1 MPRHC
6 RMANTVSQPCA
17 APLFAEAKIPDTY
30 NRTEMQR
37 ALTRYAATDSK
48 QDSTQLPKA
57 AGEGALFQ
65 RSLER
70 IIPSGEAQ
78 LNLAS
83 HDCIIHKQ
91 EVQNVLVHQR
101 GLLFR
106 KRDCVVS
113 QVVQTDHVQSQSVNI
128 VGDLPNNYK
137 VQIGSQDRLYI
148 TAASLKE
155 DRVIQLEKT
164 AGSSARMGVIIG
176 DRSVSSATFK
186 DGVGKFEFANGGSL
200 TVKGLQEPSDLIV
213 TDNKATAAAGQFK
226 DIELF
231 AAEKMA
237 QHSYDY
243 NPAATEDPRHLT
255 PPPAPAP
262 QMKDEKSND
271 PIAQKEDPLAKRL
284 QEMEQKT
291 AALEKKVA
299 EQTELLKKAE
309 ATNIELN
316 QKVAAST
323 EASTKAQQAA
333 ATAEAGKQAA
343 LKDSTVKA
351 ADLAREQQQKNEDL
365 ECRRAAAEYETEA
378 VRSELTSAQ
387 TKLDTLSTKVTQT
400 DDALAKSNTAI
411 IAAQTKSTAS
421 QGVVDE
427 LQKQVEEAA
436 LQSTIAKS
444 SANAAL
450 LDVKNKGNEIQKLT
464 ADNQAALAEKL
475 KAEQSLAK
483 MEKDAKESKS
493 QASVDLASAKKELD
507 TAKTNNTDITTKLDL
522 AKKEQEGNK
531 AKLAEAATKVKIAEA
546 DLKSVNDKL
555 SDASKEKDAAKLRAE
570 KAESQVKDLT
580 KARDDAKTNEQSA
593 MLDADKLRKQLE
605 DTTNKNSEDLK
616 AEKAKTKEES
626 TKAESAA
633 AMAKGVNET
642 LTKQLNT
649 VQAELLEALTKPK
662 DKPQVGQPNRS
673 AFLADIN
680 TEKEDAERKILIAGV
695 TDPALKK
702 LLNTLL
708 DQVNEIKHLEDALRL
723 SSRLNSPTIIASLN
737 ELLAGKLTP
746 DEQKRL
752 QAHLVFGPG
761 GVEGYDS
768 YSRYFHETSAKLG
781 LLLDVL
787 EKDTAMS
794 KESKQTARD
803 IFEDLS
809 TKHSRRLLE
818 ELDAATAAKKNAA
831 GEK

>member
-6 RMANTVSQPCA
+6 RMTNTVSQPST
-17 APLFAEAKIPDTY
+17 APLFAEQKIPDTY
-30 NRTEMQR
+30 NRTEMQL

-48 QDSTQLPKA
+48 QDSKQLPKA

-70 IIPSGEAQ
+70 VIPSGEAQ

-91 EVQNVLVHQR
+91 AVQDVLVHQGR
-101 GLLFR
+101 R
-106 KRDCVVS
+106 RTCVVS
-113 QVVQTDHVQSQSVNI
+113 QVVQTAHIQSQSVNI
-128 VGDLPNNYK
+128 VGDLPNNFK
-137 VQIGSQDRLYI
+137 VQLGSQDRLYI

-176 DRSVSSATFK
+176 GRSVNSATFK

-226 DIELF
+226 DIGLF
-231 AAEKMA
+231 AEKMA
-237 QHSYDY
+237 QLS
-243 NPAATEDPRHLT
+243 
-255 PPPAPAP
+255 PPASALAP

-351 ADLAREQQQKNEDL
+351 ADLAREQQQKNGDL

-387 TKLDTLSTKVTQT
+387 TTLETLRTKVTQT
-400 DDALAKSNTAI
+400 EGALNKSNADLT
-411 IAAQTKSTAS
+411 AAQTKSKAS
-421 QGVVDE
+421 EGAVDK

-450 LDVKNKGNEIQKLT
+450 LDVKNKDTEIQTL
-464 ADNQAALAEKL
+464 NAANKIAQAEKL
-475 KAEQSLAK
+475 KAQESLAK
-483 MEKDAKESKS
+483 MENAAKESKS
-493 QASVDLASAKKELD
+493 QTSGELEAAKKALD
-507 TAKTNNTDITTKLDL
+507 TAKINNTAITTKLDL
-522 AKKEQEGNK
+522 ANKELTGNQAKFAEADTMAKKAASDLKSAHEKLSGATKEQE
-531 AKLAEAATKVKIAEA
+531 
-546 DLKSVNDKL
+546 
-555 SDASKEKDAAKLRAE
+555 AAKLKTE
-570 KAESQVKDLT
+570 KAENQVNDLT
-580 KARDDAKTNEQSA
+580 KERNEATTKEQSA
-593 MLDADKLRKQLE
+593 KLETDKVRKVLE
-605 DTTNKNSEDLK
+605 DAIKKHLEDLK
-616 AEKAKTKEES
+616 TEKAKTKEES

-633 AMAKGVNET
+633 AKAKGDHET
-642 LTKQLNT
+642 LTKQLNEAT
-649 VQAELLEALTKPK
+649 GKLEDALAQLK
-662 DKPQVGQPNRS
+662 DKPQVGQPNLS

-680 TEKEDAERKILIAGV
+680 TEKKDEERKILIAGV

-702 LLNTLL
+702 LLDTLL
-708 DQVNEIKHLEDALRL
+708 GQVNEIKYLEDGLRL
-723 SSRLNSPTIIASLN
+723 SSRLNSPIIMESLN

-787 EKDTAMS
+787 EKDTTMS
-794 KESKQTARD
+794 QESKQKARD
-803 IFEDLS
+803 IFNDLS
-809 TKHSRRLLE
+809 TQGSRRLLK
-818 ELDAATAAKKNAA
+818 ELDAEIAAKKKAA

>member
-291 AALEKKVA
+291 AALEKNVA

-351 ADLAREQQQKNEDL
+351 ADLAREQQQKNGDL

-387 TKLDTLSTKVTQT
+387 TTLETLRTKVTQT
-400 DDALAKSNTAI
+400 EGALNKSNADLT
-411 IAAQTKSTAS
+411 AAQTKSKAS
-421 QGVVDE
+421 EGAVDK

-450 LDVKNKGNEIQKLT
+450 LDVKNKDTEIQTL
-464 ADNQAALAEKL
+464 NAANKIAQAEKL

-493 QASVDLASAKKELD
+493 QTSGELDAAKKALD
-507 TAKTNNTDITTKLDL
+507 TAKINNTAITTKLDL
-522 AKKEQEGNK
+522 ANKELTGNQAKFAEADTMAKKAASDLKSAHEKLSGATKEQE
-531 AKLAEAATKVKIAEA
+531 
-546 DLKSVNDKL
+546 
-555 SDASKEKDAAKLRAE
+555 AAKSKTE
-570 KAESQVKDLT
+570 KAENQVNDLT
-580 KARDDAKTNEQSA
+580 KERNEATTKEQSA
-593 MLDADKLRKQLE
+593 KLDAVKLRKELE

-633 AMAKGVNET
+633 ATAKGVHET
-642 LTKQLNT
+642 LTKQLNEAT
-649 VQAELLEALTKPK
+649 GKLEDALAQLK
-662 DKPQVGQPNRS
+662 DKPQVGQPNLS

-680 TEKEDAERKILIAGV
+680 TEKKDEERKILIAGV

-702 LLNTLL
+702 LLDTLL

-803 IFEDLS
+803 IFNDLS
-809 TKHSRRLLE
+809 TQGSRRLLK
-818 ELDAATAAKKNAA
+818 ELDAETAAKKNAA

>member
-6 RMANTVSQPCA
+6 RMTNTVSQPSA
-17 APLFAEAKIPDTY
+17 APLFAEQKIPDTY
-30 NRTEMQR
+30 NRTEMQL

-48 QDSTQLPKA
+48 QDSKQLPKA

-70 IIPSGEAQ
+70 VIPSGEAQ

-91 EVQNVLVHQR
+91 AVQDVLVHQGR
-101 GLLFR
+101 R
-106 KRDCVVS
+106 RTCVVS
-113 QVVQTDHVQSQSVNI
+113 QVVQTAHIQSQSVNI
-128 VGDLPNNYK
+128 VGDLPNNFK
-137 VQIGSQDRLYI
+137 VQLGSQDRLYI

-164 AGSSARMGVIIG
+164 AGSSARMAVIIG
-176 DRSVSSATFK
+176 GRSVNSATFK
-186 DGVGKFEFANGGSL
+186 DGVGKFEFADGGSL

-213 TDNKATAAAGQFK
+213 TDNKATAVAGQFK
-226 DIELF
+226 DIGLF
-231 AAEKMA
+231 AEKMA
-237 QHSYDY
+237 LLSP
-243 NPAATEDPRHLT
+243 PAPALALALALA
-255 PPPAPAP
+255 PAPAP

-316 QKVAAST
+316 QKVTAST

-333 ATAEAGKQAA
+333 ATAEADKQAA

-351 ADLAREQQQKNEDL
+351 ADLAREQQQKNGDL

-387 TKLDTLSTKVTQT
+387 TTLETLRTKVTQT
-400 DDALAKSNTAI
+400 EGALNKSNADLT
-411 IAAQTKSTAS
+411 AAQTKSKAS
-421 QGVVDE
+421 EGVVDK

-436 LQSTIAKS
+436 LQSTTAKS

-450 LDVKNKGNEIQKLT
+450 VDVKNKDTEIQTL
-464 ADNQAALAEKL
+464 NAANKIAQAEKS

-483 MEKDAKESKS
+483 MEKEAKESKS
-493 QASVDLASAKKELD
+493 QAGVDLAAAKKELD

-531 AKLAEAATKVKIAEA
+531 TKFAEADTKVKKAEA
-546 DLKSVNDKL
+546 DLKSANDKL
-555 SDASKEKDAAKLRAE
+555 SEASKEKEAAKLKAE

-593 MLDADKLRKQLE
+593 KLDAVKLRKELE

-616 AEKAKTKEES
+616 TEKAKTKEES

-633 AMAKGVNET
+633 ATAKGVHET
-642 LTKQLNT
+642 LTKQLNEAT
-649 VQAELLEALTKPK
+649 GKLEDALAQLK
-662 DKPQVGQPNRS
+662 DKPQVGQPNLS

-708 DQVNEIKHLEDALRL
+708 EQVNEIKYLEDGLRL
-723 SSRLNSPTIIASLN
+723 SSRLNSPTIMESLN
-737 ELLAGKLTP
+737 ELLLGKLP
-746 DEQKRL
+746 PEEQKRL
-752 QAHLVFGPG
+752 QAHIKYGPG

-781 LLLDVL
+781 LLLDVI
-787 EKDTAMS
+787 EKDPIMS
-794 KESKQTARD
+794 QESKQKARD
-803 IFEDLS
+803 IFNDLS
-809 TKHSRRLLE
+809 TQGSRRLLK
-818 ELDAATAAKKNAA
+818 ELDAEIAAKKKAA
-831 GEK
+831 EKKAVESK

>member
-6 RMANTVSQPCA
+6 RMTNTVSQPSA
-17 APLFAEAKIPDTY
+17 APLFAEQKIPDTY
-30 NRTEMQR
+30 NRTEMQL

-48 QDSTQLPKA
+48 QDSKQLPKA

-70 IIPSGEAQ
+70 VIPSGEAQ

-91 EVQNVLVHQR
+91 AVQDVLVHQGR
-101 GLLFR
+101 R
-106 KRDCVVS
+106 RTCVVS
-113 QVVQTDHVQSQSVNI
+113 QVVQTAHIQSQSVNI
-128 VGDLPNNYK
+128 VGDLPNNFK
-137 VQIGSQDRLYI
+137 VQLGSQDRLYI

-164 AGSSARMGVIIG
+164 PGSSARMAVIIG
-176 DRSVSSATFK
+176 GRSVNSATFK
-186 DGVGKFEFANGGSL
+186 DGVGKFEFADGGSL

-213 TDNKATAAAGQFK
+213 TDNKATAVAGQFK
-226 DIELF
+226 DIGLF
-231 AAEKMA
+231 AEKMA
-237 QHSYDY
+237 QLS
-243 NPAATEDPRHLT
+243 
-255 PPPAPAP
+255 PPALALAPAPALALAP

-333 ATAEAGKQAA
+333 ATAEAGKQSA

-351 ADLAREQQQKNEDL
+351 ADLAREQQQKNGDL

-387 TKLDTLSTKVTQT
+387 TTLETLRTKVTQT
-400 DDALAKSNTAI
+400 EGALNKSNADLT
-411 IAAQTKSTAS
+411 AAQTKSKAS
-421 QGVVDE
+421 EGAVDK

-507 TAKTNNTDITTKLDL
+507 TAKINNTAITTKLDL
-522 AKKEQEGNK
+522 ANKELTGNQAKFAEADTMAKKAASDLKSAHEKLSGATKEQE
-531 AKLAEAATKVKIAEA
+531 
-546 DLKSVNDKL
+546 
-555 SDASKEKDAAKLRAE
+555 AAKLKTE
-570 KAESQVKDLT
+570 KAENQVNDLT
-580 KARDDAKTNEQSA
+580 KERNEATTKEQSA
-593 MLDADKLRKQLE
+593 KLDAVKLRKELE

-616 AEKAKTKEES
+616 TEKAKTKEES

-633 AMAKGVNET
+633 AKAKGVHET
-642 LTKQLNT
+642 LTKQLNEAT
-649 VQAELLEALTKPK
+649 GKLEDALAQLK
-662 DKPQVGQPNRS
+662 DKPQVGQPNLS

-680 TEKEDAERKILIAGV
+680 TEKKDEERKILIAGV

-702 LLNTLL
+702 LLDTLL
-708 DQVNEIKHLEDALRL
+708 GQVNEIKYLEDGLRL
-723 SSRLNSPTIIASLN
+723 SSRLNSPIIMESLN
-737 ELLAGKLTP
+737 ELLLGKLPP

-787 EKDTAMS
+787 EKDTTMS
-794 KESKQTARD
+794 QESKQKARD
-803 IFEDLS
+803 IFNDLS
-809 TKHSRRLLE
+809 TQGSRRLLK
-818 ELDAATAAKKNAA
+818 ELDAETAAKKKAA
-831 GEK
+831 EKKAVESK

>member
-6 RMANTVSQPCA
+6 RMTNTVSQPSA
-17 APLFAEAKIPDTY
+17 APLFAEQKIPDTY
-30 NRTEMQR
+30 NRTEMQL

-48 QDSTQLPKA
+48 QDSKQLPKA

-70 IIPSGEAQ
+70 VIPSGEAQ

-91 EVQNVLVHQR
+91 AVQDVLVHQGR
-101 GLLFR
+101 R
-106 KRDCVVS
+106 RTCVVS
-113 QVVQTDHVQSQSVNI
+113 QVVQTAHIQSQSVNI
-128 VGDLPNNYK
+128 VGDLPNNFK
-137 VQIGSQDRLYI
+137 VQLGSQDRLYI

-176 DRSVSSATFK
+176 GRSVNSATFK
-186 DGVGKFEFANGGSL
+186 DGVGKFEFADGGSL

-213 TDNKATAAAGQFK
+213 TDNKATAVAGQFK
-226 DIELF
+226 DIGLF
-231 AAEKMA
+231 AEKMA
-237 QHSYDY
+237 QLS
-243 NPAATEDPRHLT
+243 
-255 PPPAPAP
+255 PPASALAP

-351 ADLAREQQQKNEDL
+351 ADLAREQQQKNGDL

-387 TKLDTLSTKVTQT
+387 TTLETLRTKVTQT
-400 DDALAKSNTAI
+400 EGALNKSNADLT
-411 IAAQTKSTAS
+411 AAQTKSKAS
-421 QGVVDE
+421 EGAVDK

-450 LDVKNKGNEIQKLT
+450 LDVKNKDTEIQTL
-464 ADNQAALAEKL
+464 NAANKIAQAEKL
-475 KAEQSLAK
+475 KAQESLAK
-483 MEKDAKESKS
+483 MENAAKESKS
-493 QASVDLASAKKELD
+493 QTSGELEAAKKALD
-507 TAKTNNTDITTKLDL
+507 TAKINNTAITTKLDL
-522 AKKEQEGNK
+522 ANKELTGNQAKFAEADTMAKKAASDLKSAHEKLSGATKEQE
-531 AKLAEAATKVKIAEA
+531 
-546 DLKSVNDKL
+546 
-555 SDASKEKDAAKLRAE
+555 AAKLKTE
-570 KAESQVKDLT
+570 KAENQVNDLT
-580 KARDDAKTNEQSA
+580 KERNEATTKEQSA
-593 MLDADKLRKQLE
+593 KLETDKVRKVLE
-605 DTTNKNSEDLK
+605 DAIKKHLEDLK
-616 AEKAKTKEES
+616 TEKAKTKEES

-633 AMAKGVNET
+633 AKAKGDHET
-642 LTKQLNT
+642 LTKQLNEAT
-649 VQAELLEALTKPK
+649 GKLEDALAQLK
-662 DKPQVGQPNRS
+662 DKPQVGQPNLS

-680 TEKEDAERKILIAGV
+680 TEKKDEERKILIAGV

-702 LLNTLL
+702 LLDTLL
-708 DQVNEIKHLEDALRL
+708 GQVNEIKYLEDGLRL
-723 SSRLNSPTIIASLN
+723 SSRLNSPIIMESLN

-787 EKDTAMS
+787 EKDTTMS
-794 KESKQTARD
+794 QESKQKARD
-803 IFEDLS
+803 IFNDLS
-809 TKHSRRLLE
+809 TQGSRRLLK
-818 ELDAATAAKKNAA
+818 ELDAEIAAKKKAA